1 MGGGIVVV
9 VVVFISD
16 FSFDFCLYDFA
27 IMYSAIYSWF
37 CFIYFIDQK
46 KLCCSLKHNA
56 NNIFKQIANWNM
68 KYVHVEDLIAQ
79 KFASCNKKEA
89 DKRIQ

>member
-1 MGGGIVVV
+1 
-9 VVVFISD
+9 
-16 FSFDFCLYDFA
+16 
-27 IMYSAIYSWF
+27 MYSAIYSLF

-56 NNIFKQIANWNM
+56 NNIFKQIAKWNM

-89 DKRIQ
+89 DKRIK

>member
-1 MGGGIVVV
+1 MGGG
-9 VVVFISD
+9 VVVFILD

-27 IMYSAIYSWF
+27 IMYSAIYSLF
-37 CFIYFIDQK
+37 CFIYSIDQK
-46 KLCCSLKHNA
+46 KLCCSLKYNA
-56 NNIFKQIANWNM
+56 NNIFKQIANCNM

-89 DKRIQ
+89 NKRIK